1 MQKKKSI
8 IFAVLALATLSSCKQ
23 QYQLTDVQRTR
34 VLINNRYDSSPDAE
48 AVAFIKPYQSKVD
61 SMMKPVVGTI
71 DHFMAARKPESDL
84 SNLLADILVWG
95 GEAFQEKPDFGVYNM
110 GGIRAAFAKGKV
122 TYGDVLNVAPF
133 ENHICFL
140 TLTGEKTLQLFRE
153 MASVG
158 GEGVSHG
165 VKLVITKDGKLI
177 SATIGGKE
185 IDPTKNYRI
194 VTLDYLAQGNDKLEA
209 FKSKTNVVSPQGKNY
224 STRQIIVN
232 YFKSK
237 AAKGESVNAQMEG
250 RISYEKQ
257 IIDYCGFVGR
267 IGFGIWTKNAYYF
280 AYQ

>member
-1 MQKKKSI
+1 MLEIFIYDDMQKKKSI
-8 IFAVLALATLSSCKQ
+8 IFAVLALAALSSCKQ

-71 DHFMAARKPESDL
+71 DHFMAARRPESDL

-158 GEGVSHG
+158 GEGVSRG
-165 VKLVITKDGKLI
+165 VKLVISKDRN
-177 SATIGGKE
+177 KE
-185 IDPTKNYRI
+185 
-194 VTLDYLAQGNDKLEA
+194 L
-209 FKSKTNVVSPQGKNY
+209 
-224 STRQIIVN
+224 
-232 YFKSK
+232 
-237 AAKGESVNAQMEG
+237 
-250 RISYEKQ
+250 SYC
-257 IIDYCGFVGR
+257 YAR
-267 IGFGIWTKNAYYF
+267 LFGSRKR
-280 AYQ
+280 

>member
-1 MQKKKSI
+1 MLEIFIYDDMQKKKSI

-71 DHFMAARKPESDL
+71 DHFMAARRPESDL

-158 GEGVSHG
+158 GEGVSRG
-165 VKLVITKDGKLI
+165 VRLVISKDRKLI
-177 SATIGGKE
+177 SATIGGKD
-185 IDPTKNYRI
+185 IDLTKNYRI

-250 RISYEKQ
+250 RISYEK
-257 IIDYCGFVGR
+257 
-267 IGFGIWTKNAYYF
+267 
-280 AYQ
+280 

>member
-1 MQKKKSI
+1 
-8 IFAVLALATLSSCKQ
+8 
-23 QYQLTDVQRTR
+23 
-34 VLINNRYDSSPDAE
+34 
-48 AVAFIKPYQSKVD
+48 
-61 SMMKPVVGTI
+61 
-71 DHFMAARKPESDL
+71 MAARRPESDL

-158 GEGVSHG
+158 GEGVSRG
-165 VKLVITKDGKLI
+165 VKLVISKDRKLI
-177 SATIGGKE
+177 SATIGGKD
-185 IDPTKNYRI
+185 IDLTKNYRI
-194 VTLDYLAQGNDKLEA
+194 VTLDYLAQ
-209 FKSKTNVVSPQGKNY
+209 VVSPQGKNY

-250 RISYEKQ
+250 RISYEK
-257 IIDYCGFVGR
+257 
-267 IGFGIWTKNAYYF
+267 
-280 AYQ
+280 